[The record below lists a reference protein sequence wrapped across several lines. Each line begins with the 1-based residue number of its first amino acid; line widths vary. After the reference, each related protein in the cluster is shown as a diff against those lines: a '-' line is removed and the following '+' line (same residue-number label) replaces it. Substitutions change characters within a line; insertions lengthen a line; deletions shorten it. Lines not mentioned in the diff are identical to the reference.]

1 MRKYRNLRVWQ
12 RADEL
17 AVDIYHVTRDF
28 PREELYGITSQLRR
42 AAVSVPTNISEGAGR
57 ESNPD
62 YLRFLIIARGSL
74 TETEYLVHL
83 SRRLGYLSDVD
94 WEQLNNAI
102 EQIFR
107 SLAGLINSIRDKKP
121 QTKDH

>member
-121 QTKDH
+121 